1 MRTSLPRSR
10 RIRALAGAV
19 LLALVATVP
28 AAVPVAAGVE
38 PPCTVTN
45 LTRGGTAGTLA
56 TAVQAATAGDRL
68 QVKGTC
74 YGSTTIGRDLTIVGK
89 KTAATGTPTLDG
101 NRTGHVLRIGQ
112 TATVTIVGLT
122 ITHGKAYGAEWP
134 DQSGGGIFSKGELTL
149 RDVRVTGN
157 RARES
162 GGGLRLEG
170 PTTLIR
176 TIVSRNGVPDGDGCG
191 IATGAALTIRD
202 GAIRGNGPTLQDG
215 GCYGAGIYALY
226 GSDVRLLGSTRIE
239 MNDSGDQDGAGIL
252 VGNDGAVSLEDT
264 SIVTAN
270 ITAISGGGIYVDCLG
285 TLTFEGPEAA
295 HVFGNT
301 PDDIAFAC

>member
-1 MRTSLPRSR
+1 MRTPLPRGR
-10 RIRALAGAV
+10 RAPALTTAI
-19 LLALVATVP
+19 LLALVASLP
-28 AAVPVAAGVE
+28 GNVPVVAGG
-38 PPCTVTN
+38 PTCRVTN

-56 TAVQAATAGDRL
+56 KAVKVASAGDRL
-68 QVKGTC
+68 QVQGTC
-74 YGSTTIGRDLTIVGK
+74 FGSTTIGRDLTIIGR

-157 RARES
+157 RARAS

-170 PTTLIR
+170 RTTLIR
-176 TIVSRNGVPDGDGCG
+176 TTVSRNGVRDGDGCG

-202 GAIRGNGPTLQDG
+202 GAIRGNGPILEDG
-215 GCYGAGIYALY
+215 GCSGAGIYALY

-239 MNDSGDQDGAGIL
+239 MNDGGAREGAGIF
-252 VGNDGAVSLEDT
+252 VGDDGVVSLEDS

-270 ITAISGGGIYVDCLG
+270 VTALSGGGIFVMCNGVLTSEG
-285 TLTFEGPEAA
+285 TEAS

-301 PDDIAFAC
+301 PDDIAYAC

>member
-10 RIRALAGAV
+10 RLRALAGAV
-19 LLALVATVP
+19 LLAVVATVP
-28 AAVPVAAGVE
+28 AVVPVAVGAE

-56 TAVQAATAGDRL
+56 KAVKAATAGDRL

-74 YGSTTIGRDLTIVGK
+74 YGSTTIGRDLTIVGRR
-89 KTAATGTPTLDG
+89 TAATGTPTLDG
-101 NRTGHVLRIGQ
+101 KRIGHVLRIGG

-134 DQSGGGIFSKGELTL
+134 DQSGGGIFSKGDLTL

-215 GCYGAGIYALY
+215 GCIGAGIYALY

-239 MNDSGDQDGAGIL
+239 MNDGGDRDGAGIF
-252 VGNDGAVSLEDT
+252 VGDGAAVSVEDMSVVTGNVT
-264 SIVTAN
+264 STN
-270 ITAISGGGIYVDCLG
+270 GGGIWSCG
-285 TLTFEGPEAA
+285 TLTFEGTEAS

-301 PDDIAFAC
+301 PNDVFRCV